1 MWAGAQKAGL
11 LRQTVRNL
19 YVLCGIC
26 LRADSLCATAE
37 VFVHFE
43 FESAGTSFR
52 GTLAAGGQVQSLASC
67 MCLGGNIPSE
77 KSLTAA
83 PPQTARSPVRSLP
96 QPPPP
101 STIQRKLPL
110 DGAAWRRWRGFGRWR
125 PPRMRTRRRALS
137 SLTIVVTDKESDFA
151 AHPIGAHVFLD
162 PGTLLGHFSY
172 NGMLLLPDQPRTSAA
187 HIVLRRC
194 GRTGRDAGEAQGGGG
209 GVLPLEHEEAPLISD

>member
-1 MWAGAQKAGL
+1 MVCRAALAGL
-11 LRQTVRNL
+11 HEHQSSGAVPTPMCSHLQLNWSPASIVCL
-19 YVLCGIC
+19 CSACVLCGIC

-77 KSLTAA
+77 TSLTAA
-83 PPQTARSPVRSLP
+83 LPQTARSPGRSLP

-101 STIQRKLPL
+101 SAIQRKLPL

-125 PPRMRTRRRALS
+125 PPRMRTRRRARTARPLR
-137 SLTIVVTDKESDFA
+137 VDKESDFA
-151 AHPIGAHVFLD
+151 AHPIGA
-162 PGTLLGHFSY
+162 PG
-172 NGMLLLPDQPRTSAA
+172 SA
-187 HIVLRRC
+187 
-194 GRTGRDAGEAQGGGG
+194 
-209 GVLPLEHEEAPLISD
+209 